1 MKARCGFGYYL
12 YDIAESIQYL
22 LPIVRCSFFEGYQTI
37 CKLPEHY
44 LQTVE
49 GFLIMATI
57 YNYSFHF
64 NNPEEHKYISDDT
77 QHIASTLISQYIDG
91 ESFLL
96 GQETQDVL

>member
-1 MKARCGFGYYL
+1 
-12 YDIAESIQYL
+12 
-22 LPIVRCSFFEGYQTI
+22 
-37 CKLPEHY
+37 
-44 LQTVE
+44 
-49 GFLIMATI
+49 MATI